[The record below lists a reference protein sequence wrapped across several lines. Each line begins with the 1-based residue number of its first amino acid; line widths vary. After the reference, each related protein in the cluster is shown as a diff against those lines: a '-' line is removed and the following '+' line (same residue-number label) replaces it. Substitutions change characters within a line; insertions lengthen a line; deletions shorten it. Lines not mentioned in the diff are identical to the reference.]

1 MLRQIIKQEQSR
13 AERTSVE
20 GHLIAFCCRI
30 TQPQESWL
38 RQKRERE
45 RQEEDKE
52 GRNFYIDKY
61 EYEHEYE
68 YDEYG
73 YEYHREYRVLV

>member
-13 AERTSVE
+13 AHIRRRTSDRFLLSHYTTAKELVKAE
-20 GHLIAFCCRI
+20 
-30 TQPQESWL
+30 
-38 RQKRERE
+38 ERE